1 MSNSDHDDVVRR
13 SFARQVSLFSGPDS
27 PFAQRSTGTLSWIEP
42 LEPDMIVLDVACGA
56 AHAAEPVAAQVR
68 QVVGVDL
75 TPALLQVGAQRLQGQ
90 GVTNVLLQ
98 EANAESL
105 PFVEE
110 SFDIVY
116 CRSSLHHFADPNQA
130 VAEMARV
137 CRIDGRI
144 VLLDIV
150 PPSDDVREQF
160 DHVHR
165 LIDPSHVRSLLAGEL
180 AELVP
185 GGVDNLAYANLFS
198 LRFPLEVALTDQ
210 SEEAEVLEILG
221 AEMAA
226 NGPPTGF
233 EPAQEESG
241 VVVSFVTC
249 VVHGV
254 RH

>member
-1 MSNSDHDDVVRR
+1 
-13 SFARQVSLFSGPDS
+13 
-27 PFAQRSTGTLSWIEP
+27 
-42 LEPDMIVLDVACGA
+42 MIVLDVACGA
-56 AHAAEPVAAQVR
+56 AYAAEPVAAQVR

-98 EANAESL
+98 EANAEPL
-105 PFVEE
+105 PFVDE

-116 CRSSLHHFADPNQA
+116 CRSSLHHFAAPHQA

-137 CRIDGRI
+137 CRIGGRI

-150 PPSDDVREQF
+150 PPSDDVRDQF

-165 LIDPSHVRSLLAGEL
+165 LIDPSHMRSLLAGEL

-185 GGVDNLAYANLFS
+185 GGVDDLAYANLFS

-221 AEMAA
+221 AEMAG
-226 NGPPTGF
+226 NRPPTGF
-233 EPAQEESG
+233 EPAQEESRL
-241 VVVSFVTC
+241 VVSFVTC